1 MLLNSFHAG
10 ALAIPFKVTIHPQC
24 RKEFFV
30 MAKSKSKE
38 AKIEGLKK
46 HKEMERAKKQA
57 TKDRKNVSLPK
68 SYKKK

>member
-1 MLLNSFHAG
+1 
-10 ALAIPFKVTIHPQC
+10 
-24 RKEFFV
+24 